1 MKVPAPIRWRRWF
14 ILKIDPGAG
23 MAELKAFDL
32 VKKYRGR
39 RVVDGVNLDLADH
52 SIVGL
57 LGPNGAGKTTTFYM
71 MAGLIKPDRGK
82 VVLNGEDVS
91 VFPMHK
97 RALKGI
103 TYLPQEASVFRRLS
117 VADNIRLVLEA
128 RGMPRYQVEAR
139 TEELLEQMGL
149 SDLAGQKAYSLSGGQ
164 RRRVEVMRALATRPD
179 FILLDEPFAGVDPLA
194 VADLQEIIRNLKKM
208 GIGVFI
214 SDHNVRET
222 LTVCDRAYILN
233 SGKVIVEGTPEEIS
247 QSETARKI
255 YLGEEFAL

>member
-1 MKVPAPIRWRRWF
+1 
-14 ILKIDPGAG
+14 
-23 MAELKAFDL
+23 MAELKASGL
-32 VKKYRGR
+32 VKEFKGR
-39 RVVDGVNLDLADH
+39 RVVDGVNLYLEDH

-71 MAGLIKPDRGK
+71 IAGLIQPDEGK
-82 VVLNGEDVS
+82 VVLNGEDVTDL
-91 VFPMHK
+91 PMHE

-128 RGMPRYQVEAR
+128 RGMPKSQIEAR
-139 TEELLEQMGL
+139 TEELLEEMGL
-149 SDLAGQKAYSLSGGQ
+149 TGLAKQKAHSLSGGE
-164 RRRVEVMRALATRPD
+164 RRRVEVMRALATDPD
-179 FILLDEPFAGVDPLA
+179 FVLLDEPFAGVDPLA
-194 VADLQEIIRNLKKM
+194 VADLQGIIRSLKDR

-222 LTVCDRAYILN
+222 LTVCDRAYIVNL
-233 SGKVIVEGTPEEIS
+233 GTVIVEGTPEEIAE
-247 QSETARKI
+247 SETARKI